1 MIDCNYHKL
10 LNIISFIS
18 VSYSIHLGFKNV
30 RLCWK
35 TGKQSWF
42 VSLPTWS
49 FQVMPCS
56 LFMLQILLQ
65 SFLDVHLLHHFVL
78 LWPQLSLVKRSQQK
92 GSMEDEM
99 GEIAL
104 QTFKACQSSLMLLS
118 FRNTGTESTRLN
130 VRLSTK
136 KVLRTTWTRK
146 GHFCVLI
153 VLQIKVKFYQLFL
166 SQFHSDIHRVLIKTK
181 PENMIFQEVW

>member
-1 MIDCNYHKL
+1 MLENSKAKL
-10 LNIISFIS
+10 VCLTPNMKLPGDAMLLVHAPNIAS
-18 VSYSIHLGFKNV
+18 V
-30 RLCWK
+30 
-35 TGKQSWF
+35 
-42 VSLPTWS
+42 LP
-49 FQVMPCS
+49 
-56 LFMLQILLQ
+56 
-65 SFLDVHLLHHFVL
+65 DVHLLHHFVL

-99 GEIAL
+99 GKIAL
-104 QTFKACQSSLMLLS
+104 QTFKTCQSSLMLLS

-146 GHFCVLI
+146 GHFYVLI

-166 SQFHSDIHRVLIKTK
+166 SQFHSDIHRLLIKTK